1 MLESFGIV
9 ATARAAPELAPQ
21 AAAVLASVREAARGA
36 DELARATGLSA
47 DELAV
52 ALTELELAGVVNEAE
67 GIYRPVV

>member
-1 MLESFGIV
+1 MES
-9 ATARAAPELAPQ
+9 ARLGHLELAPE
-21 AAAVLASVREAARGA
+21 AAAVLASVRETARSA

-67 GIYRPVV
+67 GIYRSVV